1 MTSILVV
8 DDDDDFRESVLDSLA
23 DFNYSCD
30 QSNSAN
36 QAILMLK
43 DRHYSLIITDV
54 LMPDQDGLFLV
65 NYLKDK
71 GIDSKIIVMSGG
83 GKLTSDYYLKMAKD
97 FGVDATLKKPFS
109 EDEIISTIRSLE
121 IEP

>member
-8 DDDDDFRESVLDSLA
+8 DDDDDFRESLLDTLT
-23 DFNYSCD
+23 DFNYSCE
-30 QSNSAN
+30 QSVSAI
-36 QAILMLK
+36 QAIQQLK
-43 DRHYSLIITDV
+43 DCYFPLILTDV

-65 NYLKDK
+65 NYIKEN

-83 GKLTSDYYLKMAKD
+83 GKLTSDYYLNMAKD

-109 EDEIISTIRSLE
+109 EEEIISTIRSLG